1 MPRDPFEYYPISR
14 SCCETAASVSCTG
27 LVEAASS
34 AMLRHTI
41 PTRFLCF
48 RSSVVIDAAA
58 RYPPTHTALARAVR
72 SCSLFLSLSPL
83 LPSTL
88 YYTLIHYLLFLHL
101 AKYSSPLRGTSF
113 YFLTRKH
120 GRLPTQG
127 RERNNFFEITIKL
140 KNGKR
145 KTDEDG
151 YREIY

>member
-72 SCSLFLSLSPL
+72 SCPSFFLSPL
-83 LPSTL
+83 SFPLHSTL
-88 YYTLIHYLLFLHL
+88 YYTISFSFTLQNIHHPYGVRVFIFLHVNMGVFPP
-101 AKYSSPLRGTSF
+101 KGG
-113 YFLTRKH
+113 K
-120 GRLPTQG
+120 
-127 RERNNFFEITIKL
+127 ETIFSKSL
-140 KNGKR
+140 SN
-145 KTDEDG
+145 
-151 YREIY
+151 